1 MSEAEAWRWAER
13 GGTCEEGT
21 AVTSGAGPLSVVS
34 RWDYDTGEPLK
45 SFALSFLFF
54 FWRIVEEL
62 F

>member
-21 AVTSGAGPLSVVS
+21 AVTSGAGPLSVIS

-54 FWRIVEEL
+54 SGE
-62 F
+62 